1 MPNVGGAPKRRDPTI
16 EDAEP
21 PKKQKKAEP
30 IPTRAPRPSK
40 GSTKKQVTKASMRQ
54 ISFDDED
61 DDGDEEDDEIIA
73 ASIKKQGTG
82 VDKKFVAIGGSIAAL
97 VVIIVFLL
105 VGGKKDQTP
114 PPVDTPPPVS
124 ESVQEPSEEEDYN
137 NPNIGIQDF
146 TQNTTMN
153 SDSPLT
159 NPDGFLEDINGLTMR
174 VEYTV
179 NNIVYSTDF
188 VNYTKCRGTWGG
200 GLELYWLD
208 CTYKDNK
215 YVVQVPFSYYKE
227 LDDTGIVPVK
237 MEVLYIKQPTGDV
250 LTVISYMELDEATLQ
265 TFLKAQAKRK

>member
-16 EDAEP
+16 EDTEP

-40 GSTKKQVTKASMRQ
+40 GSAKKQVTKASMRQ

-124 ESVQEPSEEEDYN
+124 EPVQEPSEEEDYN

-188 VNYTKCRGTWGG
+188 VN
-200 GLELYWLD
+200 
-208 CTYKDNK
+208 
-215 YVVQVPFSYYKE
+215 
-227 LDDTGIVPVK
+227 
-237 MEVLYIKQPTGDV
+237 
-250 LTVISYMELDEATLQ
+250 
-265 TFLKAQAKRK
+265 